1 MSDPGQDDPQIL
13 FYFYKGCEG
22 TVRTSVRSQALLKK
36 ISPFCSSCFA
46 ALSVSLKKQSMG
58 IFVSKKKEEPAPH
71 PAHQT
76 IQHLALSGT
85 VQSQPESIE

>member
-1 MSDPGQDDPQIL
+1 L
-13 FYFYKGCEG
+13 
-22 TVRTSVRSQALLKK
+22 AKK
-36 ISPFCSSCFA
+36 SSPFSKRCFI
-46 ALSVSLKKQSMG
+46 ALSVSLKKLSMG